1 MLVEQIYTG
10 CLAQAAYYIES
21 KGEAAIIDPL
31 RDIDAY
37 LQKAKAN
44 NATIKYI
51 FETHFHADFV
61 SGHLDLAKATGASIV
76 YGPTAKPGFEAI
88 TATDN
93 QEFILGDITVRL
105 LHTPGHT
112 MESCCYLLIDERGS
126 QRMLFSGDTLFLGD
140 VGRPDL
146 AQKAANM
153 TQEELAGL
161 LYDSLQT
168 KIMPLS
174 DDIIVYPA
182 HGAGSA
188 CGKNMSKDTSDTLG
202 HQKATN
208 YALRKG
214 ITRTEFIQE
223 VLTGLTK
230 PPQYFPLNVMLNK
243 QGYENVGEVIKKGTT
258 PLSVEEVAQLATD
271 KSIMLLDAR
280 KPQDFATGHIP
291 GAINIGINGDFAPW
305 VGSVIKD
312 INQKIVLITDATVS
326 EVVARMARVGYDHC
340 IGYLD
345 GGMNAWVAA
354 GKPVQK
360 VESITADELA
370 TRLETHPVAFLLDV
384 RRQSEYDSEHV
395 LGAENVPLNYI
406 NDNQTEWDRDA
417 TYYVHCAAG
426 YRSMIFISLM
436 QAKGYNNFIDVQ
448 GGFKAIKESSRLNTS
463 HYVEPITML

>member
-61 SGHLDLAKATGASIV
+61 SGHVDLAKATGASIV
-76 YGPTAKPGFEAI
+76 YGPTAKPGFDAI
-88 TATDN
+88 IATDD
-93 QEFILGDITVRL
+93 QEFKLGDITVRL

-112 MESCCYLLIDERGS
+112 MESCCYLLIDETGT

-214 ITRTEFIQE
+214 IMRAAFIQE

-258 PLSVEEVAQLATD
+258 QLSVAEVAQLATD
-271 KSIMLLDAR
+271 SSIMLLDAR
-280 KPQDFATGHIP
+280 KPQDFAAGHIP

-305 VGSVIKD
+305 VGSIIKD

-360 VESITADELA
+360 VESITAEELA

-395 LGAENVPLNYI
+395 IGAENVPLNYI

>member
-10 CLAQAAYYIES
+10 CLAQATYYIES

-31 RDIDAY
+31 RDIDTY

-44 NATIKYI
+44 NVTVKYI

-61 SGHLDLAKATGASIV
+61 SGHVDLANATGAEIV
-76 YGPTAKPGFEAI
+76 YGPTAKPAFKAI

-93 QEFILGDITVRL
+93 QEFKIGGLIIRL

-112 MESCCYLLIDERGS
+112 MESCCYLLIDENGKES
-126 QRMLFSGDTLFLGD
+126 MLFSGDTLFLGD

-208 YALRKG
+208 YALRAG
-214 ITRTEFIQE
+214 ITRAEFIQE

-243 QGYENVGEVIKKGTT
+243 QGYENIEEVIKKGTT
-258 PLSVEEVAQLATD
+258 PLSVAEVEKHSKDSNVL
-271 KSIMLLDAR
+271 LLDAR
-280 KPQDFATGHIP
+280 KPQDFGVGHIP

-305 VGSVIKD
+305 VGTIIKD
-312 INQKIVLITDATVS
+312 INQQIVLITDVDAA
-326 EVVARMARVGYDHC
+326 EVVARLSRVGYDHC

-345 GGMNAWVAA
+345 GGMQAWTDA

-360 VESITADELA
+360 VESINADELA

-384 RRQSEYDSEHV
+384 RRKSEYDAEHV
-395 LGAENVPLNYI
+395 IGAENVPLNYI
-406 NDNQTEWDRDA
+406 NENNTVWDKDT

-436 QAKGYNNFIDVQ
+436 QAKGYDNFIDVQ
-448 GGFKAIKESSRLNTS
+448 SGFKAIKESGRLNTS

>member
-21 KGEAAIIDPL
+21 NGEAAIIDPL
-31 RDIDAY
+31 RDIDTY

-44 NATIKYI
+44 NVTVKYI

-61 SGHLDLAKATGASIV
+61 SGHVDLANATGADIV
-76 YGPTAKPGFEAI
+76 YGPTAKPAFKAI

-93 QEFILGDITVRL
+93 QEFKVGGLTIRL

-112 MESCCYLLIDERGS
+112 MESCCYLLIDENGKES
-126 QRMLFSGDTLFLGD
+126 MLFSGDTLFLGD

-174 DDIIVYPA
+174 DDITVYPA

-208 YALRKG
+208 YALRAG
-214 ITRTEFIQE
+214 ITRAEFIQE

-243 QGYENVGEVIKKGTT
+243 QGYENIEEVIKKGTT
-258 PLSVEEVAQLATD
+258 PLSVAEVEKYSKDSEVL
-271 KSIMLLDAR
+271 LLDAR
-280 KPQDFATGHIP
+280 KPQDFGAGHIP

-305 VGSVIKD
+305 VGTIIKD
-312 INQKIVLITDATVS
+312 ISQQIVLITDVDAG
-326 EVVARMARVGYDHC
+326 EVVARLSRVGYDHC

-345 GGMNAWVAA
+345 GGMKAWTDA
-354 GKPVQK
+354 GKPVK
-360 VESITADELA
+360 VVESINADELA
-370 TRLETHPVAFLLDV
+370 TRLETHPEAFLLDV
-384 RRQSEYDSEHV
+384 RRKSEYDAEHV
-395 LGAENVPLNYI
+395 IGAENVPLNYI
-406 NDNQTEWDRDA
+406 NENNTVWDKDT

-436 QAKGYNNFIDVQ
+436 QAKGYDNFIDVQ
-448 GGFKAIKESSRLNTS
+448 SGFKAIKESGRLNTS